1 MHPGWGGRPGY
12 DPRLS
17 GFMVPPIP
25 PVPGIPVAP
34 PSIAAPIPV
43 MLPSPPGVPL
53 AATPT
58 VVPPSFTATG
68 RPTASPHM
76 STATPNMS
84 TPAASAS
91 AKDRTE
97 SRPEP
102 STFETLHEAQRRA
115 EEARSNMEEA
125 CPGVRDQET
134 RRGVLSLKLK
144 GCEFQDQE

>member
-68 RPTASPHM
+68 R
-76 STATPNMS
+76 
-84 TPAASAS
+84 
-91 AKDRTE
+91 
-97 SRPEP
+97 SRPP
-102 STFETLHEAQRRA
+102 LRRSMRLKDVLRRREATWRRPA
-115 EEARSNMEEA
+115 LESEIKRREEA
-125 CPGVRDQET
+125 
-134 RRGVLSLKLK
+134 SLV
-144 GCEFQDQE
+144 